1 MTRSFLLVVALLCFC
16 RSAAALDLPS
26 PSRMAQ
32 YKQQVANAAAKEGLD
47 RGFVLSIIGGL
58 EADPEIP
65 RLLVRQPESE
75 TTIADYVK
83 SVVTDARV
91 TQGRRERDKN
101 AALLKTLEKK
111 YGVDGEI
118 ILAIYGVESNFGTQQ
133 GKRDVLRSL
142 LTIAAMGYREQ
153 IFLDEII
160 ACLKMIDRKEASP
173 ALMKGSWAGAM
184 GSVQFMPTS
193 YLRFSVDEDG
203 DGLHDIWTNVPDSL
217 ASIANFLKAHGWQA
231 GREWGAEVILPNDFT
246 FGPGLGSGAHWRRLG
261 IKRRDG
267 RPIPPGEDFYLL
279 FLSGAKGPAF
289 LVSENYG
296 VLKEYNHSDL
306 YAVSIGLIANR
317 IARSDAALPNWPP
330 AAKPLNKEQRLELLK
345 RLRARGYQIPEKE
358 ARIDLDTRETIR
370 KAQKSLG
377 LTMDGNPNE
386 ELLRRLRMG
395 GGNQ

>member
-1 MTRSFLLVVALLCFC
+1 
-16 RSAAALDLPS
+16 
-26 PSRMAQ
+26 MAQ

-58 EADPEIP
+58 GADPEIP

-153 IFLDEII
+153 IFLEEII
-160 ACLKMIDRKEASP
+160 ACLKMIDRKEANP
-173 ALMKGSWAGAM
+173 GLLKGSWAGAM

-203 DGLHDIWTNVPDSL
+203 DGLHDIWSNVPDSL
-217 ASIANFLKAHGWQA
+217 GSIANFLKAHGWQA
-231 GREWGAEVILPNDFT
+231 GREWGAEVILPSDFT

-267 RPIPPGEDFYLL
+267 RPIPPGEDFYLV

-317 IARSDAALPNWPP
+317 IARSDAALPNWPT

-386 ELLRRLRMG
+386 ELLRRLRLG

>member
-1 MTRSFLLVVALLCFC
+1 
-16 RSAAALDLPS
+16 
-26 PSRMAQ
+26 MAQ

-58 EADPEIP
+58 GADPEIP

-153 IFLDEII
+153 IFLEEII
-160 ACLKMIDRKEASP
+160 ACLKMIDRKEANP
-173 ALMKGSWAGAM
+173 GLLKGSWAGAM

-231 GREWGAEVILPNDFT
+231 GREWGAEVILPSDFT

-267 RPIPPGEDFYLL
+267 RPIPPGEDFYLV

-386 ELLRRLRMG
+386 ELLRRLRLG

>member
-1 MTRSFLLVVALLCFC
+1 
-16 RSAAALDLPS
+16 
-26 PSRMAQ
+26 MAQ
-32 YKQQVANAAAKEGLD
+32 YKQQVADAAAKEGLD
-47 RGFVLSIIGGL
+47 RGLVKSVIGGL
-58 EADPEIP
+58 EADPDIP
-65 RLLVRQPESE
+65 HLLVRQPEAE
-75 TTIADYVK
+75 TTIADYMK
-83 SVVTDARV
+83 GLVTDARV
-91 TQGRRERDKN
+91 AQGRKEKEKN
-101 AALLKTLEKK
+101 AALLATLERK

-118 ILAIYGVESNFGTQQ
+118 ILAIYGVESNFGTRQ
-133 GKRDVLRSL
+133 GKRDVIRSL
-142 LTIAAMGYREQ
+142 LTLAAMGYREQ
-153 IFLDEII
+153 LFLPELI
-160 ACLKMIDRKEASP
+160 ACLKILDRKEANP
-173 ALMKGSWAGAM
+173 GLMKGSWAGAM

-231 GREWGAEVILPNDFT
+231 GREWGAEVIVPSDFT

-279 FLSGAKGPAF
+279 FLSGAKGPGF

-317 IARSDAALPNWPP
+317 IGRSDAALPNWPP

-345 RLRARGYQIPEKE
+345 RLRARGYQIPENE

-386 ELLRRLRMG
+386 ELLRRLRLANS
-395 GGNQ
+395 NQ

>member
-1 MTRSFLLVVALLCFC
+1 
-16 RSAAALDLPS
+16 
-26 PSRMAQ
+26 MAQ

-231 GREWGAEVILPNDFT
+231 GREWGAEVILPSDFT
-246 FGPGLGSGAHWRRLG
+246 FGPGLASGAHWRGLG

-386 ELLRRLRMG
+386 ELLRRLRMAG
-395 GGNQ
+395 SNQ